1 MTILVS
7 LGCYTAYHRKSG
19 WNSRHFFIVLE
30 TGSPGLGG
38 QHGSVLEDPLSDLQV
53 TAFSL
58 YDVCV
63 CVCVCIYIYTAH
75 THIIYISIYMII
87 YMLHTHMGAGG
98 HLFSSYK
105 DTNPIQEGSTLM
117 T

>member
-63 CVCVCIYIYTAH
+63 CVCVCIYIYIYRPH
-75 THIIYISIYMII
+75 THHIYIYIYDYI
-87 YMLHTHMGAGG
+87 YVTHTYGG
-98 HLFSSYK
+98 RGTLVLF
-105 DTNPIQEGSTLM
+105 L
-117 T
+117 

>member
-1 MTILVS
+1 
-7 LGCYTAYHRKSG
+7 
-19 WNSRHFFIVLE
+19 
-30 TGSPGLGG
+30 
-38 QHGSVLEDPLSDLQV
+38 
-53 TAFSL
+53 
-58 YDVCV
+58 
-63 CVCVCIYIYTAH
+63 
-75 THIIYISIYMII
+75 MII

>member
-63 CVCVCIYIYTAH
+63 CVCVCIYIYIPPTH
-75 THIIYISIYMII
+75 TSYIYIYI
-87 YMLHTHMGAGG
+87 
-98 HLFSSYK
+98 
-105 DTNPIQEGSTLM
+105 
-117 T
+117 